1 MNLHDVVRNPL
12 SLLLDQAQRAIR
24 LRFGPRLD
32 ALFEDVLLPQRLHVS
47 EGVCEGVTLQLTCL
61 STDAQLD
68 PRSLIGVPLEVQ
80 LVTDRG
86 ELRRWCVV
94 LTQVRLGQSDGA
106 LTAVQLTGQD
116 VLAVMEQRH
125 SNRVFLDQS
134 ALGVAHTVLGGW
146 RSRFPALA
154 RCFGYRLHAIDEE
167 RYPRRACMLQL
178 HQSDAAFLRGLL
190 AREGISWFI
199 RAGDAGDN
207 ATPSQ
212 EIVLFDDASRL
223 PANAAGPV
231 RYHHSGG
238 TEQRD
243 AIELL
248 SPTHTLV
255 PGSVRRASW
264 DHEMARV
271 DVAVADAGV
280 RADQGEAGN
289 ALAAALRDA
298 RIELPHAG
306 NDIADHDRLARVALD
321 RHASRAQRLHGIGG
335 VRDLCVGE
343 YNRIDGHPQLDAA
356 TASEPRRREFVIVRL
371 QHWARSNLPKEL
383 APRAQ
388 ALLDTGAGTD
398 GWADA
403 PPPHDGAE
411 RYVNRFTAVQR
422 DAPLV
427 PAWDPQL
434 DLPAMPLMTATVVG
448 VDGMPVWCD
457 ELGRVKVRFHGL
469 DPEDHEHAA
478 GAGTNGNAG
487 DSAWVRVNG
496 LWCGPGFGVV
506 FPLRVGMEVSIGFEM
521 GDPSRPVVM
530 GCRHHATSPPPR
542 FDGLTGLP
550 HNHALSGIVTRE
562 LGGERQQQLRFND
575 SGSHI
580 SVQLAS
586 GHAASQLNLG
596 DLATPMRQGK
606 TQPRGEGA
614 ELRSDAATAV
624 RGGQGVLI
632 SSAAQPEAGGHQLAR
647 DELLGLVQALQSAVE
662 QLASLAD
669 THQAGATDPAR
680 LKRLVQL
687 LTDWDKGSSVDP
699 DSSGGGAPLVAL
711 SAAAGAAVASQDNLL
726 LGAQTHIDAVSVG
739 HTQLTA
745 GGQIRQRAA
754 QGVSTFAHQGGITAV
769 AGQGPVQVQAHD
781 GDIDLVAARTIRLT
795 AGTKVVIQAPEVEV
809 VSDGAATRW
818 GGGSLYEQARGA
830 YVIKSASFAHSSG
843 GDGVPAGVKPPAS
856 DLKFDQQVLMCWSGT
871 NEPMARQRYR
881 IRTASG
887 ATFEGVTDA
896 DGLTQRFP
904 LAEPYEPYTVEPL
917 YD

>member
-12 SLLLDQAQRAIR
+12 SLLLDQARRAIR

-32 ALFEDVLLPQRLHVS
+32 ALFEDVLLAQRLHVS
-47 EGVCEGVTLQLTCL
+47 EGICEGVTLRLTCL
-61 STDAQLD
+61 STDALLD
-68 PRSLIGVPLEVQ
+68 PRALMGVPLEVQ

-86 ELRRWCVV
+86 ELRRWCAVV
-94 LTQVRLGQSDGA
+94 TQVRLGQSDGT
-106 LTAVQLTGQD
+106 LTAMQLTAQD
-116 VLAVMEQRH
+116 VFALMEQRR

-134 ALGVAHTVLGGW
+134 VIDVAHTVLGGW

-154 RCFGYRLHAIDEE
+154 RCFDYRLLAIDEA
-167 RYPRRACMLQL
+167 RYPQRACTLQL

-190 AREGISWFI
+190 AREGVSWFV
-199 RAGDAGDN
+199 RAGDGGEHG
-207 ATPSQ
+207 TPTQ

-243 AIELL
+243 TVELL

-289 ALAAALRDA
+289 ALAAALQDA

-335 VRDLCVGE
+335 VRDLRVGE
-343 YNRIDGHPQLDAA
+343 YNRIDGHPQLDA
-356 TASEPRRREFVIVRL
+356 TAFEPRRREFVIVRL
-371 QHWARSNLPKEL
+371 RHWARSNLPKEL
-383 APRAQ
+383 AARAQ
-388 ALLDTGAGTD
+388 ALLDAGADGID

-422 DAPLV
+422 DVPLV
-427 PAWDPQL
+427 PAWDRQL

-448 VDGMPVWCD
+448 AEGVPVWCD

-469 DPEDHEHAA
+469 DPEDHAHAA

-496 LWCGPGFGVV
+496 LWCGAGFGVL

-521 GDPSRPVVM
+521 GDPSRPVIM
-530 GCRHHATSPPPR
+530 GCRHHATNPPPR
-542 FDGLTGLP
+542 FDGLGGLP
-550 HNHALSGIVTRE
+550 HNHALSGVVTRE
-562 LGGERQQQLRFND
+562 LGGARQQQLRFND
-575 SGSHI
+575 SRSHI

-586 GHAASQLNLG
+586 DHAASQLNLG
-596 DLATPMRQGK
+596 DLATPMRKGE

-632 SSAAQPEAGGHQLAR
+632 SSAAQPEAAGSHLAR
-647 DELLGLVQALQSAVE
+647 DELLGLVRALQSAVE
-662 QLASLAD
+662 QLAALAD
-669 THQAGATDPAR
+669 THQAGGTDPAR

-687 LTDWDKGSSVDP
+687 LGDWDRGSNVEP
-699 DSSGGGAPLVAL
+699 DTSGGGAPLVAV

-754 QGVSTFAHQGGITAV
+754 QGVSTFAHQGGIAAV
-769 AGQGPVQVQAHD
+769 AGQGPVQLQAHD
-781 GDIDLVAARTIRLT
+781 GDIDLVAARSIRLT

-809 VSDGAATRW
+809 ISDGAATRW
-818 GGGSLYEQARGA
+818 GGGTLFEQARGA

-843 GDGVPAGVKPPAS
+843 GDGVPAGVKAPGS
-856 DLKFDQQVLMCWSGT
+856 DLKFDQHIVLVDAMTDLPVAQRRCRIHLEDGQVIEATTDEQGKVPVFRSSI
-871 NEPMARQRYR
+871 PYARY
-881 IRTASG
+881 I
-887 ATFEGVTDA
+887 
-896 DGLTQRFP
+896 
-904 LAEPYEPYTVEPL
+904 VEL
-917 YD
+917 LD